1 MTFHRGQSGN
11 HALRDAAAYVAAMVD
26 VSQGSKSVKAAVD
39 DYDKDVLERGRSEE
53 AMSSQQTHAFH
64 DYQAFIQS
72 PIMTHGIR
80 PMMKT

>member
-11 HALRDAAAYVAAMVD
+11 HALRDAATYVAAMVA
-26 VSQGSKSVKAAVD
+26 VSQGLKSIKAAVD
-39 DYDKDVLERGRSEE
+39 DYDRDVLERGQSEE

-72 PIMTHGIR
+72 PIMTHGIK
-80 PMMKT
+80 PTVKT